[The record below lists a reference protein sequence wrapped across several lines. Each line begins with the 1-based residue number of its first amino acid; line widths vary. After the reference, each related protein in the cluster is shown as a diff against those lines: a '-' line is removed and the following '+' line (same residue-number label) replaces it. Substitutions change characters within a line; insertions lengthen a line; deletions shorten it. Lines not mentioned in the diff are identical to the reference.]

1 MSDYILSCSSTVDL
15 TPRQMEKRD
24 IRYVCFHFILD
35 GQDHK
40 DDMGQSIAPEE
51 LYSRMVAGAEAKTS
65 QVALGEY
72 TEYFEQLLREGKDI
86 LHVEFSSGLSGS
98 YNSARLVVDELKEK
112 YPDRKIYLVD
122 SLAASS
128 GYGLIMETLADM
140 RDAGKSVE
148 ELYQWIEENR
158 LRMHHW
164 FFSTDLTF
172 YIKGGRI
179 SRTAGAVGTLLGICP
194 LLNMDYLGRLQ
205 PREKIRTKKKVIRRI
220 VEMMEAHAQD
230 GLDYSGKCY
239 ICQSAC
245 LDDAKAVASL
255 VEEKFPKL
263 QGKVEIYP
271 IGATIGSHTGP
282 GTVALFFW
290 GDERKD

>member
-15 TPRQMEKRD
+15 TPQQMKERD

-72 TEYFEQLLREGKDI
+72 TEYFEQLLQEGKDI

-98 YNSARLVVDELKEK
+98 YNSARLVVEDLKEK

-148 ELYQWIEENR
+148 ELYQWTEENR

-172 YIKGGRI
+172 YIRGGRI
-179 SRTAGAVGTLLGICP
+179 SKTAGAVGTLLGICP
-194 LLNMDYLGRLQ
+194 LLNMDNLGRLQ

-230 GLDYSGKCY
+230 GTEYSGKCY

-245 LDDAKAVASL
+245 LDDAKAVAAL

>member
-15 TPRQMEKRD
+15 TPQQMKERN

-72 TEYFEQLLREGKDI
+72 TEYFEQLLQEGKDI

-98 YNSARLVVDELKEK
+98 YNSARLVVEDLKEK

-172 YIKGGRI
+172 YIRGGRI
-179 SRTAGAVGTLLGICP
+179 SKTAGAVGTLLGICP
-194 LLNMDYLGRLQ
+194 LLNMDNLGRLQ

-230 GLDYSGKCY
+230 GTEYSGKCY

-245 LDDAKAVASL
+245 LDDAKAVAAL
-255 VEEKFPKL
+255 VEEKFPNL

>member
-15 TPRQMEKRD
+15 TPQQMKERN

-72 TEYFEQLLREGKDI
+72 TEYFEQLLQEGKDI

-98 YNSARLVVDELKEK
+98 YNSARLVVEDLKEK

-148 ELYQWIEENR
+148 ELYQWTEENR

-172 YIKGGRI
+172 YIRGGRI
-179 SRTAGAVGTLLGICP
+179 SKTAGAVGTLLGICP
-194 LLNMDYLGRLQ
+194 LLNMDNLGRLQ

-230 GLDYSGKCY
+230 GTEYSGKCY

-245 LDDAKAVASL
+245 LDDAKSVAAL

>member
-15 TPRQMEKRD
+15 TPQQMKERN

-51 LYSRMVAGAEAKTS
+51 LYSRMVAGAGAKTS

-72 TEYFEQLLREGKDI
+72 TEYFEQLLQEGKDI

-98 YNSARLVVDELKEK
+98 YNSARLVVEDLKEK

-172 YIKGGRI
+172 YIRGGRI
-179 SRTAGAVGTLLGICP
+179 SKTAGAVGTLLGICP
-194 LLNMDYLGRLQ
+194 LLNMDNLGRLQ

-230 GLDYSGKCY
+230 GTEYSGKCY

-245 LDDAKAVASL
+245 LDDAKAVAAL

-290 GDERKD
+290 GDERKN

>member
-15 TPRQMEKRD
+15 TPQQMKERD

-72 TEYFEQLLREGKDI
+72 TEYFEQLLQEGKDI

-98 YNSARLVVDELKEK
+98 YNSARLVVEDLKEK

-172 YIKGGRI
+172 YIRGGRI
-179 SRTAGAVGTLLGICP
+179 SKTAGAVGTLLGICP
-194 LLNMDYLGRLQ
+194 LLNMDNLGRLQ

-230 GLDYSGKCY
+230 GTEYSGKCY

-245 LDDAKAVASL
+245 LDDAKAVAAL

-290 GDERKD
+290 GDERKN

>member
-15 TPRQMEKRD
+15 TPQQMKERN

-72 TEYFEQLLREGKDI
+72 TEYFEQLLQEGKDI

-98 YNSARLVVDELKEK
+98 YNSARLVVEDLKEK

-172 YIKGGRI
+172 YIRGGRI
-179 SRTAGAVGTLLGICP
+179 SKTAGAVGTLLGICP
-194 LLNMDYLGRLQ
+194 LLNMDNLGRLQ

-220 VEMMEAHAQD
+220 MEMMEAHAQD
-230 GLDYSGKCY
+230 GTEYSGKCY

-245 LDDAKAVASL
+245 LDDAKAVAAL

-290 GDERKD
+290 GDERKN

>member
-15 TPRQMEKRD
+15 TPQQMKERNL
-24 IRYVCFHFILD
+24 RYVCFHFILD

-72 TEYFEQLLREGKDI
+72 TEYFEQLLQEGKDI

-98 YNSARLVVDELKEK
+98 YNSARLVVEDLKEK

-148 ELYQWIEENR
+148 ELDQWIEENR

-179 SRTAGAVGTLLGICP
+179 SKTAGAVGTLLGICP
-194 LLNMDYLGRLQ
+194 LLNMDNLGRLQ

-230 GLDYSGKCY
+230 GTEYSGKCY

-245 LDDAKAVASL
+245 LDDAKAVAAL

>member
-15 TPRQMEKRD
+15 TGKQMEERD
-24 IRYVCFHFILD
+24 LRYVCFHFSLD
-35 GQDHK
+35 GEEHA
-40 DDMGQSIAPEE
+40 DDMGKSISTEE
-51 LYSRMVAGAEAKTS
+51 MYRRMCDGAEAKTS
-65 QVALGEY
+65 QVTINEY
-72 TEYFEQLLREGKDI
+72 LEFFEKLLQEGKNI

-98 YNSARLVVDELKEK
+98 FNSAHLAIEELKEK
-112 YPDRKIYLVD
+112 YTDRKIYLVD

-140 RDAGKSVE
+140 RDKGDSIE
-148 ELYQWIEENR
+148 ELYKWIEENK
-158 LRMHHW
+158 LRMQHW

-172 YIKGGRI
+172 YIKGGRV
-179 SRTAGAVGTLLGICP
+179 SKTAGTVGNILNICP
-194 LLNMDYLGRLQ
+194 LLNVDNLGKLRQ
-205 PREKIRTKKKVIRRI
+205 REKIRGKKKVIQRI
-220 VEMMEAHAQD
+220 VEMMEAHAED
-230 GLDYSGKCY
+230 GPDYSGKCY
-239 ICQSAC
+239 ICNSMC
-245 LDDAKAVASL
+245 IDDAKAVAAM

-290 GDERKD
+290 GDERLD